1 MKRIEINITTGL
13 DKSTIVNLLWDPEVA
28 LSIPYVVE
36 KLVKLGNDRY
46 ILNNKYEVYRY
57 VYPDDT
63 VKYECY
69 KNEKL
74 LDTLSFEY
82 RCSLFSKL
90 CPVKLI
96 FETKRLFPFKKL
108 LQAEIVSTL
117 NLIFKVTYNVKEIEE
132 MKRILSFKIRW
143 IKLKSKTE

>member
-82 RCSLFSKL
+82 RCGLFSKL

-132 MKRILSFKIRW
+132 VRRILSFKIR
-143 IKLKSKTE
+143 